1 LSPQWSLAKIARTR
15 RDHRRRAGRPVQA
28 AMEPGEDRQDE
39 GSRILGPLT
48 WEDAARC
55 ERPVYPLFQEPL
67 FVLSSFDRCTLSCMR
82 AIPGI

>member
-1 LSPQWSLAKIARTR
+1 
-15 RDHRRRAGRPVQA
+15 
-28 AMEPGEDRQDE
+28 
-39 GSRILGPLT
+39 LGPLT

-67 FVLSSFDRCTLSCMR
+67 FVLSSFDKCILSCMR